1 MTRGSILTLEKEFDL
16 NPQITGGLLIEAD
29 ATPQERFAILF
40 SQSTTKIS
48 KGYSRRR
55 RQLDG
60 TAIAR
65 AAYAQP

>member
-16 NPQITGGLLIEAD
+16 NPQSIGRLLIEVD

-48 KGYSRRR
+48 EAYWRPLK
-55 RQLDG
+55 QLDAV
-60 TAIAR
+60 AIAS